1 MIEITPDIHINPNDI
16 EETFIRASGPGGQNV
31 NKVSS
36 AVQLRFDL
44 KNAPGIPADMRARA
58 AKLAGRRLTK
68 NGEIV
73 LTAVNYRTQE
83 QNREDALNRLIEL
96 LRSAARRPI
105 PRRPTKPSRNARKR
119 RTDGKTQRGALKKL
133 RGRQVSDD

>member
-96 LRSAARRPI
+96 LRAAARRPI

>member
-44 KNAPGIPADMRARA
+44 KNAPGFPADMRARA

-96 LRSAARRPI
+96 LRAAAHRPI

>member
-1 MIEITPDIHINPNDI
+1 MIEITPEIHIDRADI

-44 KNAPGIPADMRARA
+44 RNAAGLPADMRARA

-73 LTAVNYRTQE
+73 LTAENYRTQE

-96 LRSAARRPI
+96 LRAAAHRPI
-105 PRRPTKPSRNARKR
+105 PRRPTKPSRGARKR
-119 RTDGKTQRGALKKL
+119 RTDSKTRRGGVKKL
-133 RGRQVSDD
+133 RGKPGSDD